1 MDLTTIIVVVG
12 LTGVSFG
19 ALVWLHI
26 HSTRSQRKLAD
37 EEGHSSSTN
46 EEKSG
51 VS

>member
-1 MDLTTIIVVVG
+1 MNLTTIIVVVRS
-12 LTGVSFG
+12 TGVSLE

-37 EEGHSSSTN
+37 EEGHSSTTN
-46 EEKSG
+46 EEQGG